1 MSNQNSSASERRN
14 RVLTALVP
22 VSLHEAFKTASRK
35 AGKTISQLISEL
47 MRDYLSRQGFEEI
60 NGEELAA
67 RLDLLLQSL
76 VALSSSIRHLDV
88 YVKLYLEAGGDIGD
102 LSNAETVLEKMRPR
116 VAMLQERDSTD
127 RHIES
132 DWLQF
137 QKYILYKK
145 EYRIFQSHLQPR
157 RV

>member
-35 AGKTISQLISEL
+35 AGKTISEL

-76 VALSSSIRHLDV
+76 VALSGSIRHLDV
-88 YVKLYLEAGGDIGD
+88 FVKLYRENGGDIGD
-102 LSNAETVLEKMRPR
+102 LSNAETVLEKMRPG
-116 VAMLQERDSTD
+116 VAMFQERDSMD

-145 EYRIFQSHLQPR
+145 EYRILQSHLQPR